1 MIFIIMAHILAC
13 GESRV
18 SLRGVVRVRARVSC
32 NWKKNKDKK
41 NFYLRPKI

>member
-18 SLRGVVRVRARVSC
+18 SLRGVVRVRARVFHVIE
-32 NWKKNKDKK
+32 KNKDKK